1 MHDGRSSP
9 QAAAAGSRRLHRGVG
24 AGVGVCVLALVAIAA
39 VRHEAPPDGLTAL
52 AAGTWELGAR
62 RQCASKCNQ
71 CGKDKCID
79 NNQQVIEE
87 KGLAW
92 VKENCCETLFGGAA
106 ARTAE
111 LSEADLFR
119 RRGAAENIVA
129 AQSAQKAAAAI
140 FVKAVEDETRTT
152 RELAMRAQ
160 FAPDSMTSASEGRA
174 IMMANEAEI
183 KRLGNLVKAFGQV
196 QIQASASYVSEGQKR
211 YAAVDALQSE
221 LRQEAQAAY
230 DVNAAVIGTDAGRFD
245 PTSEG
250 AAAFNPDVPKQD
262 TYHVARLRGVDSDG
276 TQSLCGRAEVKH
288 DNKWGTICSR
298 GFTPASAE
306 MFCKTMGLSGG
317 KARYYDDLGKPTWDD
332 TGYSVCVY
340 VRRGTTQVVQCVWL
354 FSVRLV
360 CDHSGYSVCMYGSPA
375 TCVPRILCADSDF
388 IFFSVLD
395 VPLQSSRAWTPGRS
409 RTPR

>member
-1 MHDGRSSP
+1 MADGDG
-9 QAAAAGSRRLHRGVG
+9 QRRRRVQRGVG

-39 VRHEAPPDGLTAL
+39 VHQEAPPDGATAL
-52 AAGTWELGAR
+52 AAGTWKLGAR

-71 CGKDKCID
+71 CGKDKCIE
-79 NNQQVIEE
+79 NNQQVIEAQ
-87 KGLAW
+87 GLAW
-92 VKENCCETLFGGAA
+92 VKENCCETLFSGAA

-119 RRGAAENIVA
+119 RSGAAENIVA
-129 AQSAQKAAAAI
+129 AQNGQKAAAAI

-183 KRLGNLVKAFGQV
+183 KRLGNLVKTFGQV

-230 DVNAAVIGTDAGRFD
+230 DIKV
-245 PTSEG
+245 
-250 AAAFNPDVPKQD
+250 VPKQD

-288 DNKWGTICSR
+288 DNQWGSICSR

-306 MFCKTMGLSGG
+306 MFCKTMGLTGG
-317 KARYYDDLGKPTWDD
+317 KARYYDDLGNPTWDD
-332 TGYSVCVY
+332 TGYSVWVK
-340 VRRGTTQVVQCVWL
+340 V
-354 FSVRLV
+354 
-360 CDHSGYSVCMYGSPA
+360 
-375 TCVPRILCADSDF
+375 
-388 IFFSVLD
+388 
-395 VPLQSSRAWTPGRS
+395 
-409 RTPR
+409 